1 VAFASTL
8 GIGVLF
14 SAIPV
19 LAYQGSLTI
28 GASLLAP
35 YLTTSVVNEMTATGG
50 LLILGIGLNILKVTK
65 IKVGNMLPAILVAAI
80 LAALL

>member
-1 VAFASTL
+1 
-8 GIGVLF
+8 
-14 SAIPV
+14 
-19 LAYQGSLTI
+19 
-28 GASLLAP
+28 
-35 YLTTSVVNEMTATGG
+35 MTATGG